1 MTKTEKA
8 QAFHIIKT
16 EHNRRKIIT
25 SPHRNRAEHDKISSK
40 AIHYGETNLHK
51 TDQSETDQI
60 LLYQYLF
67 SAGENWR
74 EALG

>member
-16 EHNRRKIIT
+16 EQNQMKIIT
-25 SPHRNRAEHDKISSK
+25 SPHRNIAEHDIISSK

-51 TDQSETDQI
+51 TDQSETEQI
-60 LLYQYLF
+60 LL
-67 SAGENWR
+67 
-74 EALG
+74 